1 MAFARTPEQIE
12 RFRSLAAPRREANGR
27 KQRPT
32 TSAARVEARKAKD
45 DMSETEALSV
55 ALSQPHRRPFKSSR
69 LDPKLGM
76 RDPRAG
82 YPIGRLYLEGTL
94 TIDQFNTSHRY
105 IELYERYAHQVVGVA
120 PKFPCQAISDAPGG
134 KSTGREMTFEE
145 ADKIK
150 AQWHEAQTALADTG
164 EWAACA
170 GALVAIGVMLK
181 NPRNDAELGSLRVG
195 LNALHKV
202 WK

>member
-1 MAFARTPEQIE
+1 MAFAKSPEQVE
-12 RFRSLAAPRREANGR
+12 RFRSLAAPRREASGQP
-27 KQRPT
+27 QRPT
-32 TSAARVEARKAKD
+32 TRKGRSEARKAKE
-45 DMSETEALSV
+45 DMTETEALSV
-55 ALSQPHRRPFKSSR
+55 ALNQPHRRSVKSPR
-69 LDPKLGM
+69 LNQTLGARDPK
-76 RDPRAG
+76 AG
-82 YPIGRLYLEGTL
+82 FPIGRLYLAGTI
-94 TIDQFNTSHRY
+94 TIDQLNASEKY
-105 IELYERYAHQVVGVA
+105 IELYQRYAHQVVGVA

-134 KSTGREMTFEE
+134 KATSRDMTFEE

-181 NPRNDAELGSLRVG
+181 DPRNDAELGALRIG
-195 LNALHKV
+195 LNALHRC

>member
-1 MAFARTPEQIE
+1 MAFAKSPEQVE

-32 TSAARVEARKAKD
+32 TSAGRVEARKAKD

-55 ALSQPHRRPFKSSR
+55 ALSQPHRRDIRSPR
-69 LDPKLGM
+69 LDPKLGN

-82 YPIGRLYLEGTL
+82 YPIGRLYLEGQL
-94 TIDQFNTSHRY
+94 TPDQFHAADRY
-105 IELYERYAHQVVGVA
+105 CKLYVRYAQHVVGVA

-134 KSTGREMTFEE
+134 TSTSRDMTFEE

-150 AQWHEAQTALADTG
+150 ASWHEAQTALADTG
-164 EWAACA
+164 EWMACA
-170 GALVAIGVMLK
+170 SALVAIGVMEK
-181 NPRNDAELGSLRVG
+181 SPRSSAELGALRVG
-195 LNALHKV
+195 LNALHKA